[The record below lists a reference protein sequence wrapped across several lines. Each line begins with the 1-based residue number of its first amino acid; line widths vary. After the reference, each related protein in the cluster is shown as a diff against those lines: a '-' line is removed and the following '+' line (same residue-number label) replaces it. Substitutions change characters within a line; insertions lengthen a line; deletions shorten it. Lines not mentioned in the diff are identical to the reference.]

1 MKAKEENQVNETLKE
16 NVKEQGNTH
25 WQSGISSA
33 IGAAAGV
40 IVGSMAQPAFAA
52 TIEEEEHSKPQP
64 TVSAPEPI
72 PEPEPVPE
80 PTLEPNPVPNPIPT
94 PVPEPNSGVT
104 ILSYETIVTE
114 DGTPI
119 DLADVMINGQ
129 EVHFADIGCDGTADL
144 MATDINGDGM
154 ISDNEMINIQNEQI
168 QMSDI
173 LLADGSPGTDT
184 IIARHEENDYV
195 NDGDVDDYMA

>member
-52 TIEEEEHSKPQP
+52 TTEEEEHSKLQP
-64 TVSAPEPI
+64 TVSVPEPNSAPEPM

-80 PTLEPNPVPNPIPT
+80 PTLEPNP
-94 PVPEPNSGVT
+94 GVT